1 MSESKT
7 RTWRKIGVFYALVL
21 LLSTPFWYLLSGGT
35 DDPSFMLTTGLM
47 WAPALA
53 TILTKWVFSENIR
66 DLGWRWGAG
75 RYRYLAYLIP
85 LLYVLPVYAAVW
97 ITGLGG
103 LDAAAFVQSVA
114 KDYGLAALP
123 IPLAWA
129 AYVLIALTAGFIA
142 KAGRALGEE
151 IGWRG
156 FLVPELSK
164 VTGFTGV
171 GLVSGA
177 MWAFWH
183 YPEIL
188 YSNYNAGTPAWFALP
203 CFTVM
208 IVASGFIA
216 AWLRLRSGSVWPA
229 VIFHASLNMFIQL
242 IFTPMTTD
250 TGNTAYLIDEF
261 GIGLAITSVVGAL
274 IVWKKRGDLE
284 LQTSGTKQSI
294 AGMA

>member
-1 MSESKT
+1 MNESKT
-7 RTWRKIGVFYALVL
+7 RTWKKIGMFYTLTL
-21 LLSTPFWYLLSGGT
+21 LISTPFWYLLSSGG
-35 DDPSFMLTTGLM
+35 DLTLVTGLM
-47 WAPALA
+47 WSPALA
-53 TILTKWVFSENIR
+53 AIFTKWIFSENIR

-75 RYRYLAYLIP
+75 RYRQLAYLIP

-97 ITGLGG
+97 ITGFGG
-103 LDAAAFVQSVA
+103 LDAMAYVKSVA
-114 KDYGLAALP
+114 KDYGLSALP
-123 IPLAWA
+123 APLACA
-129 AYVLIALTAGFIA
+129 AYVLVALTAGFIT

-183 YPEIL
+183 YPLIL
-188 YSNYNAGTPAWFALP
+188 YSDYNAGTPAWYALG

-208 IVASGFIA
+208 VVAVGFIA
-216 AWLRLRSGSVWPA
+216 GWLRLRSGSVWPA
-229 VIFHASLNMFIQL
+229 VIFHASHNMFIQM
-242 IFTPMTTD
+242 IFTPMTTN

-274 IVWKKRGDLE
+274 IVWKKRGELE
-284 LQTSGTKQSI
+284 LPVSGAQQVI
-294 AGMA
+294 AAPA